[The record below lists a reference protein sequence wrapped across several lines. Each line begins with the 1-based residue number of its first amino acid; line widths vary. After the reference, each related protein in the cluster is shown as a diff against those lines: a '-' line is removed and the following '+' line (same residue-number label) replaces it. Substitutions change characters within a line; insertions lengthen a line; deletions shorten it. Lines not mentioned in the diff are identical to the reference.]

1 MLERI
6 ARAGL
11 VLVVAA
17 LAVLVLANYWIASRQ
32 FQRGLET
39 QLDQQ
44 LNQLATSLDNPLW
57 SFDQQTVQLICEAF
71 MAGADVASMEVMQKA
86 GARMEPVF
94 RNTKPETGEV
104 ISGTVP
110 VLHEGQVIGHVSI
123 GLSGQVQKAALKR
136 LLFSGAGVALVIL

>member
-44 LNQLATSLDNPLW
+44 LNQLATSLVTRSGP
-57 SFDQQTVQLICEAF
+57 SI
-71 MAGADVASMEVMQKA
+71 SRPSSSS
-86 GARMEPVF
+86 ARPSWPG
-94 RNTKPETGEV
+94 RTWP
-104 ISGTVP
+104 
-110 VLHEGQVIGHVSI
+110 
-123 GLSGQVQKAALKR
+123 AWR
-136 LLFSGAGVALVIL
+136 